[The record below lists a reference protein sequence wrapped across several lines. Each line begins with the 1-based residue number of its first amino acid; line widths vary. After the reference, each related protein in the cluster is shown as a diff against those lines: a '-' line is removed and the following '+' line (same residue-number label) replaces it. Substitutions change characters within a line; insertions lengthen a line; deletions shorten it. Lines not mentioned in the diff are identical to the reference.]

1 MPTLDEQVATFQGVD
16 NLNANLSPLAQDI
29 ASLFQP
35 YSNNAY
41 QNYTDV
47 YNDTG
52 FFAFAPEEIRT
63 YLWRVVRRNLNW
75 YRGYVPGLHNQGVL
89 PSKIGSRVCKRM
101 GELIMAGGFRVE
113 GFDAGERFLEK
124 WIKNNKVRLKLTNAL
139 PDLNAIGNTLCRL
152 YFKADGGLRL
162 SYVAGNKYFAAVDA
176 DLNVT
181 QYVAMIDYISPEPV
195 LNVAQVLKD
204 EQGYYLVEQR
214 KMDGADCYQRYA
226 LYQAPRAMTQ
236 ALFQDAREVTP
247 NRVPKRI
254 LSRVERL
261 IGSDVLGK
269 VFKLPFNNHI
279 GAVVILNSATCTTI
293 DYPGFS
299 DSTLQDC
306 HTFLFQYDV
315 THTQK
320 EGNKYFAQTGVLI
333 PDTMIPPEIANHP
346 SANVQA
352 AFLRNQQSLDGRVY
366 KRIPVT
372 ESSREVNKPVFFQ
385 ADNQSMTYNEDLKEI
400 LACIAT
406 QVGLTPTALAG
417 NLTSYGQRTA
427 TEVIAEDDI
436 TRATIET
443 KRDLIREPMTQ
454 IFRWVLDHYMIT
466 HAEDID
472 MIFNSSILNN
482 PERETDDLVQQINA
496 GILSR
501 QTAIARKN
509 RAYSK
514 KEVEEEYARIEEE
527 RKTAFQAGAD
537 GIWNSLEI

>member
-89 PSKIGSRVCKRM
+89 PSKVGSRVCKRM

-204 EQGYYLVEQR
+204 EQGY
-214 KMDGADCYQRYA
+214 
-226 LYQAPRAMTQ
+226 
-236 ALFQDAREVTP
+236 
-247 NRVPKRI
+247 I
-254 LSRVERL
+254 WS
-261 IGSDVLGK
+261 S
-269 VFKLPFNNHI
+269 
-279 GAVVILNSATCTTI
+279 S
-293 DYPGFS
+293 
-299 DSTLQDC
+299 
-306 HTFLFQYDV
+306 
-315 THTQK
+315 
-320 EGNKYFAQTGVLI
+320 
-333 PDTMIPPEIANHP
+333 
-346 SANVQA
+346 
-352 AFLRNQQSLDGRVY
+352 GRW
-366 KRIPVT
+366 
-372 ESSREVNKPVFFQ
+372 
-385 ADNQSMTYNEDLKEI
+385 
-400 LACIAT
+400 
-406 QVGLTPTALAG
+406 TALLLSA
-417 NLTSYGQRTA
+417 
-427 TEVIAEDDI
+427 V
-436 TRATIET
+436 RAT
-443 KRDLIREPMTQ
+443 RRLSHDAG
-454 IFRWVLDHYMIT
+454 FVSGCAGY
-466 HAEDID
+466 AE
-472 MIFNSSILNN
+472 
-482 PERETDDLVQQINA
+482 
-496 GILSR
+496 
-501 QTAIARKN
+501 
-509 RAYSK
+509 
-514 KEVEEEYARIEEE
+514 
-527 RKTAFQAGAD
+527 
-537 GIWNSLEI
+537 